1 MAIKHRQCPKCGSNN
16 SMKILYGEPN
26 GEAIMLEVEGK
37 IKLGGCLITDISP
50 EYFCKDCENEWS
62 KKEAIDHAYS
72 KIKGLSFY

>member
-1 MAIKHRQCPKCGSNN
+1 
-16 SMKILYGEPN
+16 MKILYGEPN

-62 KKEAIDHAYS
+62 KRSY
-72 KIKGLSFY
+72 